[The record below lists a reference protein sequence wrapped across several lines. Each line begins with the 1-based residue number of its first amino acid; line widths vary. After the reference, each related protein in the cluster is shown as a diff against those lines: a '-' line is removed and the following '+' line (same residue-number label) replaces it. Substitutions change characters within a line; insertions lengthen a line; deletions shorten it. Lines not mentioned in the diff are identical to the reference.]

1 MASLEPHCFPALVFH
16 SIVNKHIKIIHII
29 TRMDMGG
36 SAQNTL
42 LTALHHDS
50 QHYNVLLIK
59 GSTLESA
66 MTKSETK
73 LVEDQLEN
81 AKQKGIEIINVPSL
95 VRRIS
100 PIKDVRGLV
109 ALFRHIRKIGP
120 HIVHTH
126 TSKAGILG
134 RLAAWM
140 ARVPIVIH
148 TPHGHVFYGHFGTS
162 LSRMFLQME
171 KLLSKITHHQIALT
185 PEEGND
191 YLDLGVAK
199 SNNLSVIHSGVDL
212 NCFKGSA
219 AESNPRR
226 NELAIPPDSL
236 VVGYVGWLIHIK
248 GVTYLV
254 KAMAEV
260 VQRHPN
266 SLLVLVGKGDEKGE
280 EEVKLNKQVENL
292 GIADNVR
299 FLGWRPDVDEI
310 MGCFDIFVL
319 PSLNEGM
326 GRVLVEAMATG
337 LPIVASRVGGIP
349 DLVKHG
355 ENGLLIPPADEGALE
370 RAISDLLNDKA
381 RRKRM
386 GETGKKMCRP
396 YSVEAMVDKID
407 NLYSRLLARI
417 FHESAS
423 RDREDG
429 RATRQPQG
437 VGSEAYLNGT
447 SQEPTPEDARKDVH
461 IRGRSR

>member
-1 MASLEPHCFPALVFH
+1 L
-16 SIVNKHIKIIHII
+16 IKKIKVTHII

-50 QHYNVLLIK
+50 QHYNVWLLK

-66 MTKSETK
+66 MTQDEIKI
-73 LVEDQLEN
+73 VEDQLET
-81 AKQKGIEIINVPSL
+81 AKKQGIEIIDVPSM

-100 PIKDVRGLV
+100 PINDVRGLV
-109 ALFRHIRKIGP
+109 ALFRHIRKMEP

-148 TPHGHVFYGHFGTS
+148 TPHGHVFYGHFGRS

-171 KLLSKITHHQIALT
+171 KLLGRITHHQIALT
-185 PEEGND
+185 PEEGKD
-191 YLDLGVAK
+191 YLNLGVAK
-199 SNNLSVIHSGVDL
+199 SNNISVIHSGVDL
-212 NCFKGSA
+212 NCFKRSKTK
-219 AESNPRR
+219 SNPRR
-226 NELAIPPDSL
+226 NELGIPPDSL
-236 VVGYVGWLIHIK
+236 VVGYVGWLIPIK

-254 KAMAEV
+254 NAMAEV

-280 EEVKLNKQVENL
+280 EEIKLSKQVENL

-299 FLGWRPDVDEI
+299 FLGWRPDVNEI

-326 GRVLVEAMATG
+326 GRVLVEAMSAG

-349 DLVKHG
+349 DLLKDG
-355 ENGLLIPPADEGALE
+355 ENGLLVPPANAGALE
-370 RAISDLLNDKA
+370 QAISDLLSDKD

-396 YSVEAMVDKID
+396 YSIEAMVDKID

-429 RATRQPQG
+429 RVTW
-437 VGSEAYLNGT
+437 
-447 SQEPTPEDARKDVH
+447 
-461 IRGRSR
+461 